1 MIVEMAKLRI
11 LGPHDRLEAVLD
23 LLQDLGAVHLDEPET
38 TGPLRPVDPD
48 PDRERETRH
57 LRSILDDLRACL
69 DALGPASGGGRPGE
83 DAVPEDAETGD
94 FARWARLADRLR
106 DRLEALVEEEESLRE
121 ERASLER
128 YRQFFDAF
136 GDLLE
141 VQVEARSVEAHPLL
155 LRSGSEEVVEGL
167 EERLRETLG
176 EGFELYSRELSGGGT
191 AVLLLVPA
199 SASEEMDRLMARAA
213 LEELPVPDRFDGE
226 SVLAVA
232 GPVRQRIEELDRR
245 LAEVRAERR
254 RLAEDRAEELREARA
269 AIADRL
275 LETEALDLAART
287 DHAFV
292 LEGWTPAATT
302 DRVAG
307 ALESRFDGEVVVE
320 ELGVEEWAGEEAP
333 VELSNPRIFRPFEAL
348 TRVFPLPKYG
358 SIDPTPFVAVFF
370 PMFFGLALGDIAYGI
385 ALGLLAVVLRVRS
398 RPGSTLR
405 SVSEIAGACALF
417 TVLFGAVFG
426 EFLGDLG
433 TRWFGLQP
441 LVAHREEALIPFLL
455 FTVAL
460 GVVHVLL
467 GLVLGAASRL
477 RSEPKHALGYGVSA
491 LMVLLI
497 TVAILAS
504 VQVLPA
510 RFFTPAVV
518 ALLVSFPVLV
528 VLEGVLAPVELLS
541 TLGNVLS
548 YARIM
553 ALGTASV
560 VMAVVANEMAGA
572 VGGVVVGLLFGLLF
586 HLVNFALGIFGPTVH
601 GLRLQYVEFF
611 GQFYSPG
618 GERFDPFTHWRPG
631 VELPSEPRP
640 ASAERGSH
648 SVPREPQ
655 ETA

>member
-1 MIVEMAKLRI
+1 MIVDMAKLRI

-38 TGPLRPVDPD
+38 TGHLRPVEPD
-48 PDRERETRH
+48 PDREREARH
-57 LRSILDDLRACL
+57 LRSILEDLRACL
-69 DALGPASGGGRPGE
+69 DAPGPDSGAVRPR
-83 DAVPEDAETGD
+83 DAAVPKDADTGD

-106 DRLEALVEEEESLRE
+106 KELDALAGEEESLRD

-141 VQVEARSVEAHPLL
+141 LEVEARSVEALPLL
-155 LRSGSEEVVEGL
+155 LRSGSEDVVERL

-176 EGFELYSRELSGGGT
+176 EGFELYSRQLSGGGT
-191 AVLLLVPA
+191 AVLLLVPSA
-199 SASEEMDRLMARAA
+199 ASEEMDRLMAGAA
-213 LEELPVPDRFDGE
+213 LEELPVPDRFEGE
-226 SVLAVA
+226 SLLDVA
-232 GPVRQRIEELDRR
+232 GPVRERIDELDRR
-245 LAEVRAERR
+245 LAELRAECRR
-254 RLAEDRAEELREARA
+254 VAEEQADELREARA

-275 LETEALDLAART
+275 LETEALDLVART
-287 DHAFV
+287 EHAFV
-292 LEGWTPAATT
+292 LEGWTPEATT
-302 DRVAG
+302 DRVVE
-307 ALESRFDGEVVVE
+307 ALESRFGGEVVVE

-348 TRVFPLPKYG
+348 TRVFPLPRYG

-370 PMFFGLALGDIAYGI
+370 PMFFGLALGDVAYGL
-385 ALGLLAVVLRVRS
+385 ALGLLAVVLRLRS
-398 RPGSTLR
+398 SPRSTLR
-405 SVSEIAGACALF
+405 SVSEIAAACALF
-417 TVLFGAVFG
+417 TVLFGVVFG

-433 TRWFGLQP
+433 ARWFGLQP
-441 LVAHREEALIPFLL
+441 LVVHREEALIPFLL
-455 FTVAL
+455 FTLAL
-460 GVVHVLL
+460 GLVHVLL

-477 RSEPKHALGYGVSA
+477 RSEPRHALGYGVSA
-491 LMVLLI
+491 LMVLFI

-504 VQVLPA
+504 VQVLPQ

-518 ALLVSFPVLV
+518 ASLVAFPVLV
-528 VLEGVLAPVELLS
+528 VLEGILAPVELLS

-553 ALGTASV
+553 AIGTASV

-618 GERFDPFTHWRPG
+618 GGRFEPFSHWRPG
-631 VELPSEPRP
+631 VELSSDPRP
-640 ASAERGSH
+640 ATADRGSQAAPH
-648 SVPREPQ
+648 EQQ